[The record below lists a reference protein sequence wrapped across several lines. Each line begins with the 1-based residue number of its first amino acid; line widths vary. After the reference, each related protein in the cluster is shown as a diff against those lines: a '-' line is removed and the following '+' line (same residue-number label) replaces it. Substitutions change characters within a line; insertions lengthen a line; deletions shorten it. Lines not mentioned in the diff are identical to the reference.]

1 MAIFISPEGMS
12 YYSQRT
18 ERPDLIRDGYRL
30 YVEAIDVES
39 SPVADP
45 QLSGSVVDKININE
59 ASVDEMVAGLG
70 LSIAKAKAIEQN
82 RPYAD
87 PSELIKAKGIDLAAI
102 ADKITI

>member
-12 YYSQRT
+12 YVSQRSD
-18 ERPDLIRDGYRL
+18 RPDLISNGFRL
-30 YVEAIDVES
+30 YLDAIDVES

-45 QLSGSVVDKININE
+45 QLPESNTGKVDINT

-70 LSIAKAKAIEQN
+70 LSIAKAKAIEQH

-87 PSELIKAKGIDLAAI
+87 ISELVKAKIDVVTV
-102 ADKITI
+102 ADKVTI